1 MYERVRQIVLAAI
14 VAAVAPA
21 GVTAQPSASH
31 ADVDAVKGIIAHLAQ
46 ALTMEAMAPAHGA
59 SPRVQLFAAE
69 LEIAQRAKVE
79 ALQAWLKA
87 HGEAVSVVSEAHAGH
102 DHGVTGAGAGAGA
115 GAAEHAQVAGM
126 LTEDQLEELAHARG
140 VRFDRLFLT
149 YLIQH
154 HQGGI
159 VTGEKLGSAGG
170 DVSAVARSLVAD
182 EKALVIRMQA
192 MSAP

>member
-59 SPRVQLFAAE
+59 SPRVQMFAAE

-102 DHGVTGAGAGAGA
+102 DHGVTGAGA

-159 VTGEKLGSAGG
+159 VTGERLGSAGG

>member
-102 DHGVTGAGAGAGA
+102 DHGVTGAGA
-115 GAAEHAQVAGM
+115 AEHAQVAGM